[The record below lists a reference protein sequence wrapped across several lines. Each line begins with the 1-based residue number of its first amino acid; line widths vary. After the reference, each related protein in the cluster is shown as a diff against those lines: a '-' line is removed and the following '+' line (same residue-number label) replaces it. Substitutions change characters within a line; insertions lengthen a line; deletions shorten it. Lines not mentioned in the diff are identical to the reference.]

1 MSNQYKVC
9 PMFWEYRGGCYHLR
23 NRLELEKLL
32 NDGWEILRCDIM
44 QPTNYNSDTSSTTS
58 IYILRKQSEDANEH
72 RRGGSTAFRSDERL
86 HP

>member
-9 PMFWEYRGGCYHLR
+9 PMFWEYSCGCYHLR

-58 IYILRKQSEDANEH
+58 VYILRKQSEDTKE
-72 RRGGSTAFRSDERL
+72 
-86 HP
+86 

>member
-9 PMFWEYRGGCYHLR
+9 PVFWDYRGSSYILR
-23 NRLELEKLL
+23 NRVELEKLL

-58 IYILRKQSEDANEH
+58 VYILKKQSESQNEYENKH
-72 RRGGSTAFRSDERL
+72 NIPA
-86 HP
+86 